1 MGWWF
6 GRILTFEIEADEEPP
21 TVGLVLSDAS
31 GSWITAGSDRTLA
44 GYAAYGRSIKEAIKP
59 LVEAFGVDLFDDGEV
74 LRPQRLALP
83 CQSRSTILAIAPRT
97 SRCREFTASRF
108 RRVQC
113 PRRCA

>member
-44 GYAAYGRSIKEAIKP
+44 
-59 LVEAFGVDLFDDGEV
+59 
-74 LRPQRLALP
+74 
-83 CQSRSTILAIAPRT
+83 
-97 SRCREFTASRF
+97 
-108 RRVQC
+108 
-113 PRRCA
+113 